1 MPKRAKNIYLLMD
14 RSDVKELE
22 ARPIDENIKG
32 LLRLLTIPEYDYLD
46 TDKYFEN
53 NGIPVDFRKI
63 VVILHRPFTSNK
75 EAEELFTGIPF
86 DVSGYTRFVKDRS
99 KQMFSGRTYDNRG
112 IMFTTKA
119 NNLVDF
125 DIIRMFYLSLLK
137 NNLFE
142 NYINSVNDLFKA
154 DYSLDEVKENIKIKK
169 LEP

>member
-1 MPKRAKNIYLLMD
+1 MVKRAKNIYLLMD
-14 RSDVKELE
+14 RSDVKELK

-32 LLRLLTIPEYDYLD
+32 LMRFLTIPEYDYLD
-46 TDKYFEN
+46 TDKYFEK
-53 NGIPVDFRKI
+53 NGIPIEFRKI

-99 KQMFSGRTYDNRG
+99 KQMFSGRTYGSRG

-119 NNLVDF
+119 DLVDF
-125 DIIRMFYLSLLK
+125 DSIRIFYLSLLE

-142 NYINSVNDLFKA
+142 KYINSVNNLFKA
-154 DYSLDEVKENIKIKK
+154 DYSLDEVKGNIKVKI
-169 LEP
+169 LEL

>member
-1 MPKRAKNIYLLMD
+1 MVKRAKNIYLLMD
-14 RSDVKELE
+14 RSDVKELK
-22 ARPIDENIKG
+22 ARPIDENING
-32 LLRLLTIPEYDYLD
+32 LMRFLTIPEYDYLD
-46 TDKYFEN
+46 TDKYFEK
-53 NGIPVDFRKI
+53 NGIPIEFRKI

-99 KQMFSGRTYDNRG
+99 KQMFSGRTYGSRG
-112 IMFTTKA
+112 IMFKTKA
-119 NNLVDF
+119 DLVDF
-125 DIIRMFYLSLLK
+125 DSIRIFYLSLLE

-154 DYSLDEVKENIKIKK
+154 NYSLDEIKEEIKVKK

>member
-1 MPKRAKNIYLLMD
+1 MVKRAKNIYLLMD
-14 RSDVKELE
+14 RSDVKELKS
-22 ARPIDENIKG
+22 RPIDENIKG
-32 LLRLLTIPEYDYLD
+32 IFRLLTIPEYDYLD
-46 TDKYFEN
+46 TDKYFEK
-53 NGIPVDFRKI
+53 NGIPIEFRKI

-99 KQMFSGRTYDNRG
+99 KQMFSGRTYGSRG

-119 NNLVDF
+119 DLVDF
-125 DIIRMFYLSLLK
+125 DSIRIFYLSLLE

-154 DYSLDEVKENIKIKK
+154 NYSLDEIKEEIKVKK